1 MHIYIF
7 PNIGGDLLRTLEE
20 TVVDSGYY
28 LADGIDGNES
38 YVIGLSNS
46 FTDDIPVEKR
56 ISIAT
61 PDMKIASGSVNTFS
75 SAKLELIKKD
85 QKKKITLGAF
95 LSEQKK
101 SIPLAVTC

>member
-1 MHIYIF
+1 MFIHILA
-7 PNIGGDLLRTLEE
+7 NIGGDLLRTLEK

-28 LADGIDGNES
+28 LADGTDGNES
-38 YVIGLSNS
+38 YVIGLWNS

-61 PDMKIASGSVNTFS
+61 PDMKITSRGVNTFRS
-75 SAKLELIKKD
+75 TKLRSV
-85 QKKKITLGAF
+85 KKIQGRFITLEAF

-101 SIPLAVTC
+101 LTPLTISC